1 MKNKYAKAVI
11 GGVITGG
18 LIAAKVMIMCY
29 ESGYATGLK
38 AAEGDESAERA
49 ARIIVEAGKEVTRKL
64 AKK

>member
-1 MKNKYAKAVI
+1 MKNKYFKAAL

-38 AAEGDESAERA
+38 AAEGDKSAERA
-49 ARIIVEAGKEVTRKL
+49 AKIIIEAGKEVTRKL
-64 AKK
+64 KK